1 MSRLKHIVKHFV
13 FKEDNRPRIT
23 LGPEVRLHPT
33 LHHLQLKQGSGTG
46 GGYPTTA
53 DLYAKTWT
61 TTPRS
66 MKRWVGFMADVKH
79 FKNRAG
85 TQLTDVRYRLSADGV
100 NELYWN
106 SGANAWVPAA
116 PNNWNTEA
124 EVANNIAAFPAS
136 TQTIQVV
143 LNLKTDDA
151 SVTPEVRALRLLYE
165 SDLEEL
171 EDYVWRSLLPSMRSQ
186 IRPIGEHAIEMAAAG
201 ASIDLNTYPI
211 ETPYDIVGIDAVY
224 DIDAD
229 PRKLTNLFDSY
240 NDATKVIALTG
251 AIPGGNTALIRFLYA
266 PVLAVTTHQD
276 YIELEK
282 VPEILL
288 EDVKIVDDLGKSN
301 GAHYVIN
308 KATGAGKKVPVTQG
322 DIEIRGR
329 YITDKAKDHARL
341 SDAVRRYFE
350 ANQLLRSVGMDDD
363 FRLWLIDFYDQDTTP
378 NQDDLHAGRFLFRIA
393 QAVFFDN
400 DAVDITGVLNFNLAL
415 TKALC

>member
-1 MSRLKHIVKHFV
+1 MSRLKHIVKHFAFV
-13 FKEDNRPRIT
+13 EENRSRIT
-23 LGPEVRLHPT
+23 LGTDVRLHPT
-33 LHHLQLKQGSGTG
+33 LNRLQLKQGSGPG
-46 GGYPTTA
+46 GGYPTTT

-79 FKNRAG
+79 YKSQAG

-100 NELYWN
+100 TELYWN
-106 SGANAWVPAA
+106 GGANAWVPAA

-124 EVANNIAAFPAS
+124 EVATNIVAFPAS

-143 LNLKTDDA
+143 INLRTTDA

-165 SDLEEL
+165 SDLEEM

-186 IRPIGEHAIEMAAAG
+186 IRPIGEHAIELAAPG

-224 DIDAD
+224 DVDAD

-240 NDATKVIALTG
+240 NDATKVITLTG
-251 AIPGGNTALIRFLYA
+251 AIPGGNTAVIRFLYA

-276 YIELEK
+276 YTELEK
-282 VPEILL
+282 VPEILV
-288 EDVKIVDDLGKSN
+288 ENIQIVDDLGKSN

-308 KATGAGKKVPVTQG
+308 KATGAGKKVPVTQA
-322 DIEIRGR
+322 DIEVRGR

-341 SDAVRRYFE
+341 ADAVRRYFE
-350 ANQLLRSVGMDDD
+350 ANPLLRSVGMDDD
-363 FRLWLIDFYDQDTTP
+363 FRLWLIDFYDQDTAP
-378 NQDDLHAGRFLFRIA
+378 NQGDLHAGRFLFRIS

-400 DAVDITGVLNFNLAL
+400 DAVDITGVLNFDLAL